1 MANKINIAREIRLN
15 ILELLRIVPDRM
27 MIKIQFR
34 MKMKN
39 KLNLENP
46 KTFNEKL
53 QWLKLF
59 DRKEN
64 HTKLVDKLAVRDYV
78 KQVVGEEYLIPLL
91 GAWRTYKEIDFNSLP
106 ETFVMKCNHD
116 SGSIQII
123 DNKNEI
129 DHKEL
134 NRFFTARLR
143 RNPYASGRE
152 WPYKNVSPCIVVE
165 KNMATSDGSL
175 PVDYKFFCYDGFVDS
190 VMICTDRGFSNK
202 RFFFFDKEWKLRKY
216 NKSSLDLPDDFQ
228 IEKPKEIDA
237 LFELASK
244 LSKGERF
251 VRIDFYIIGGQPY
264 FGEFTYFPASG
275 YDSNILPWADEHLGN
290 LIKID

>member
-1 MANKINIAREIRLN
+1 MSSRMNKYYNEPEISNSRYHKN
-15 ILELLRIVPDRM
+15 EEL
-27 MIKIQFR
+27 
-34 MKMKN
+34 
-39 KLNLENP
+39 
-46 KTFNEKL
+46 
-53 QWLKLF
+53 
-59 DRKEN
+59 
-64 HTKLVDKLAVRDYV
+64 
-78 KQVVGEEYLIPLL
+78 
-91 GAWRTYKEIDFNSLP
+91 YKEISKSELNSYDVKSNTTIL
-106 ETFVMKCNHD
+106 
-116 SGSIQII
+116 G